1 MTGPKNSIYTW
12 FFIVKALV
20 EAASKSNHENWEG
33 YTKPIRIKS
42 SSFKVKIPLSKF
54 LCKI

>member
-42 SSFKVKIPLSKF
+42 SSFKVKIPLTKF
-54 LCKI
+54 LYKI